1 MGLHPSPRQPANTR
15 RWPRFQVHLPVLI
28 AAETADSQIAIP
40 GMVSALSRAGME
52 VYGGVPL
59 RPGDLMEVEFK
70 TSGGVRVSG
79 IVRNRSGYCFGIEF
93 LRAMVSELDT
103 ESLLEVRSEAPE
115 WAGFDIAE
123 LGSGLFSPEQPEV
136 AKADEALAALFIERH
151 QSYLRA
157 TQKEIENLRK
167 TALQIRHM
175 RQAME
180 RLLEKKV
187 AEALANPHGEV
198 LGKGKDDWPK
208 T

>member
-1 MGLHPSPRQPANTR
+1 MMGLTPSPRQPLNTR

-59 RPGDLMEVEFK
+59 RPGDRMEVEFK
-70 TSGGVRVSG
+70 TSGGVRITG

-93 LRAMVSELDT
+93 LRAMVSEIDPEGLLAT
-103 ESLLEVRSEAPE
+103 EENPE
-115 WAGFDIAE
+115 WAGFNIGE
-123 LGSGLFSPEQPEV
+123 LGGLFGPEQTEI
-136 AKADEALAALFIERH
+136 ASADETLAALFIERH

-157 TQKEIENLRK
+157 KQKEIEHLRRS
-167 TALQIRHM
+167 ALQIRHM

-180 RLLEKKV
+180 RLLEKR
-187 AEALANPHGEV
+187 ASEL
-198 LGKGKDDWPK
+198 
-208 T
+208 

>member
-1 MGLHPSPRQPANTR
+1 MTGLIPSPRQPRNTR

-59 RPGDLMEVEFK
+59 NPGDLMEVEFR

-79 IVRNRSGYCFGIEF
+79 IVRNRSGYCFGLEF
-93 LRAMVSELDT
+93 LRAMVSEIPEDVLAT
-103 ESLLEVRSEAPE
+103 EFSAESAIPE
-115 WAGFDIAE
+115 WMRNDIAE
-123 LGSGLFSPEQPEV
+123 LGNGLLTP
-136 AKADEALAALFIERH
+136 AKIEMASADESLAALFIERH

-157 TQKEIENLRK
+157 TQKEIDRLRR
-167 TALQIRHM
+167 TVQQIRQM

-180 RLLEKKV
+180 RLIEKRA
-187 AEALANPHGEV
+187 AEL
-198 LGKGKDDWPK
+198 
-208 T
+208 

>member
-1 MGLHPSPRQPANTR
+1 MTGLIPSPRQPKNTR

-59 RPGDLMEVEFK
+59 NPGDLMEVEFR

-79 IVRNRSGYCFGIEF
+79 IVRNRSGYCFGLEF
-93 LRAMVSELDT
+93 LRAMVSEIPEDVLAT
-103 ESLLEVRSEAPE
+103 EFSAESAIPE
-115 WAGFDIAE
+115 WMRNDIAE
-123 LGSGLFSPEQPEV
+123 LGNGLLTP
-136 AKADEALAALFIERH
+136 AKMELASADESLAALFIERH

-157 TQKEIENLRK
+157 TQKEIDRLRR
-167 TALQIRHM
+167 TVQQIRQM

-180 RLLEKKV
+180 RLIEKR
-187 AEALANPHGEV
+187 AREL
-198 LGKGKDDWPK
+198 
-208 T
+208 

>member
-1 MGLHPSPRQPANTR
+1 MTGLIPSPRQPRNTR

-59 RPGDLMEVEFK
+59 NPGDLMEVEFR

-79 IVRNRSGYCFGIEF
+79 IVRNRSGYCFGLEF
-93 LRAMVSELDT
+93 LRAMVSEIPEDVLAT
-103 ESLLEVRSEAPE
+103 EFSAESAIPE
-115 WAGFDIAE
+115 WMRNDIAE
-123 LGSGLFSPEQPEV
+123 LGNGLLTPAKIEV
-136 AKADEALAALFIERH
+136 ASADESLAALFIERH

-157 TQKEIENLRK
+157 TQKEIDRLRR
-167 TALQIRHM
+167 TVQQIRQM

-180 RLLEKKV
+180 RLIEKRA
-187 AEALANPHGEV
+187 AEL
-198 LGKGKDDWPK
+198 
-208 T
+208 

>member
-1 MGLHPSPRQPANTR
+1 MGANPSPRQVINTR

-70 TSGGVRVSG
+70 TSGGVRITG
-79 IVRNRSGYCFGIEF
+79 IVRNRSGYCFGLEF
-93 LRAMVSELDT
+93 LRAMVSDIDPENILGTDSPSEEL
-103 ESLLEVRSEAPE
+103 PP
-115 WAGFDIAE
+115 WAGLDIAE
-123 LGSGLFSPEQPEV
+123 LGSGLFSPEQAEV
-136 AKADEALAALFIERH
+136 ASADEALAALFIERH

-157 TQKEIENLRK
+157 TQKEIDRLRRS
-167 TALQIRHM
+167 AQQIRQM

-180 RLLEKKV
+180 RLLEKH
-187 AEALANPHGEV
+187 ASEL
-198 LGKGKDDWPK
+198 
-208 T
+208 